1 MKLLH
6 DFNYEELHECLVD
19 LYRDVQI
26 YSVFVHGLNH
36 QGEFKDSQGLI
47 CLANDLESQFQQHV
61 LDFDMIFDRINR
73 GAVPEEE
80 EEPAYLLLKRKNF

>member
-26 YSVFVHGLNH
+26 YSYLVDGLNH
-36 QGEFKDSQGLI
+36 VSLHPGLSCMVNELNLSFGDHI
-47 CLANDLESQFQQHV
+47 K
-61 LDFDMIFDRINR
+61 DFDMVFDRIRR
-73 GAVPEEE
+73 GAVPDEEK
-80 EEPAYLLLKRKNF
+80 EPAYLLLKRKNF